1 MIFIYKDLVSKYI
14 ERLTPNDIE
23 LYAKKNNIN
32 CTPSELNIIYS
43 FIKDNYL
50 ELLNGNIKVLEKI
63 RFNINPIL
71 YKQLLNL
78 YIEYKEKYL

>member
-32 CTPSELNIIYS
+32 YTPSELNIIYS

-50 ELLNGNIKVLEKI
+50 ELLNGNIKVFEKI